1 MFPFICLDTYCKNTK
16 PTIKYW
22 YDNDEFQ
29 GGSKQVRFQPSFGKF
44 LATATENNIKIF
56 DVETDSLLYNLE
68 VTFELNA
75 WL

>member
-1 MFPFICLDTYCKNTK
+1 MPSKFEQRTGWLYHEKKTVLNYL
-16 PTIKYW
+16 
-22 YDNDEFQ
+22 NDLLQ

-68 VTFELNA
+68 VTFEVNA
-75 WL
+75 CL